1 MTTIHHAAY
10 HEAGHAI
17 ATVAAFRTCS
27 GRSLCRPI
35 SSSTSRSTSATPGSG
50 EADAAAAKSIRR
62 TCPWGA
68 SLPSG
73 GVARRRRFPTELKLA
88 VVAETMQPGLS
99 ISYVARRH
107 GLSCS
112 AAISRKPDDPAL
124 DGLPLS
130 PEKTVEAGSSMR
142 KRYHA
147 HARALAPR
155 VTRVGSTL
163 PDLQRPLRTGRRLSE
178 NFSMQLSQK
187 RWGVNSPAGP
197 SKQNS
202 CQQRRHRVFQRSR
215 RSLPR
220 QTRPTRSKRRL
231 FRNGPSCSRRD
242 AFQRGRLG

>member
-17 ATVAAFRTCS
+17 ATVAAFRTVQ
-27 GRSLCRPI
+27 RPI
-35 SSSTSRSTSATPGSG
+35 PLPPHFVKHVTIHVRDFGSG

-107 GLSCS
+107 GLSCL

-220 QTRPTRSKRRL
+220 KTRPTRSKRRL
-231 FRNGPSCSRRD
+231 FSKRSVMLSP
-242 AFQRGRLG
+242 F